1 MIYYYLGEAKILQIA
16 SGWRGPDV
24 AFVKN
29 NSLRNSGRPGQ
40 VNVLCSWARYFT
52 LSECFSPQKISYLHE
67 VNSWNLRTTSHY
79 YQHSPSQV
87 YNHLDNQTTPSH
99 VIFNSSISDDIL
111 PHAYL
116 CHFFLKHKCH
126 WCSTK
131 SEWPSSLWNC
141 FKPLQK
147 KRNRYIEWKIS
158 HHTNTWNI

>member
-16 SGWRGPDV
+16 SGWRGSDV

-79 YQHSPSQV
+79 YQQQSFSGLQSPGQSDYTITCYLQFINFWWRTTTCLPLPLLSETQV
-87 YNHLDNQTTPSH
+87 
-99 VIFNSSISDDIL
+99 
-111 PHAYL
+111 
-116 CHFFLKHKCH
+116 
-126 WCSTK
+126 
-131 SEWPSSLWNC
+131 
-141 FKPLQK
+141 PLVFYQK
-147 KRNRYIEWKIS
+147 WMAQLSVELLQAIAEEEE
-158 HHTNTWNI
+158 